1 MLFVLNCLFI
11 FTLTFVVYQDFKNR
25 EVTVA
30 LFILLGFIGGYLH
43 FTTQYLNVFLLSLLI
58 NFTAILLLVFIL
70 LIYCK
75 LIMRIK
81 LKEAIGVGD
90 ILFFMVL
97 GVSFPTVSFLML
109 FSISLIFSLLL
120 FIVLKPKMKIKT
132 VPLAGLQALFLAL
145 MITINSLFNFINL
158 YAI

>member
-1 MLFVLNCLFI
+1 MLLFLNSIYTIGL
-11 FTLTFVVYQDFKNR
+11 LLLVYQDFNYR
-25 EVTVA
+25 EVTVG
-30 LFILLGFIGGYLH
+30 LFIFLGLIGGYLH

-109 FSISLIFSLLL
+109 FSVSLIFSLLL

-132 VPLAGLQALFLAL
+132 VPLAGLQALFLVL
-145 MITINSLFNFINL
+145 IITINSLFNFINL